1 MIPGHYDLPPIYEG
15 DSYVGWPITLPDL
28 SPFGGPRDLVGASVR
43 AEVRESHWSEEAVEF
58 DVEVLDPVTRRVRLA
73 ASPERTLLF
82 PEQGVW
88 DLQVEKDGWRGTPL
102 AGKVKKLGE
111 VTR

>member
-1 MIPGHYDLPPIYEG
+1 MIPGRYDLPPIYEG
-15 DSYVGWPITLPDL
+15 DSYVGWPMTLPDL
-28 SPFGGPRDLVGASVR
+28 SPWGGPPNLAGASVR
-43 AEVRESHWSEEAVEF
+43 AEAREDHDSEDAVEF
-58 DVEVLDPVTRRVRLA
+58 DVEILDAAARRVRLSA
-73 ASPERTLLF
+73 PPDRTLLF

-102 AGKVKKLGE
+102 AGKAKKLKQ